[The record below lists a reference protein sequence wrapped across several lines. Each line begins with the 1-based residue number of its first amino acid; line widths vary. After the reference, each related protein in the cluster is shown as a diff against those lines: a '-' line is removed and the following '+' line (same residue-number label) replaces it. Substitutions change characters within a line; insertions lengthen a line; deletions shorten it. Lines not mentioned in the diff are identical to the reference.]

1 MLELR
6 GVHAGYGR
14 IDVLHD
20 VSLVVPRGGMV
31 GLLGPNGAGK
41 TTLVR
46 AISGLAR
53 VSAGEIVFE
62 GRPIRGRAAE
72 DIVALGIIHVPQGRM
87 LFPDLTVAE
96 NLELGAYLK
105 DARREYSANLARVE
119 AYFPGL
125 AERRGQAAGVLSGGE
140 QQMLAIGRALMA
152 RPRLLMLDEPSL
164 GLAPKLVD
172 DIFNVLRRINADGVS
187 VLVAEQNAM
196 KVLETA
202 QSVHVLESGRLALG
216 GTSAELARSEK
227 IQRSYLGVA

>member
-6 GVHAGYGR
+6 GVRAGYGH

-20 VSLVVPRGGMV
+20 ITLTVPRGGMV
-31 GLLGPNGAGK
+31 GLLGPHGAGK

-46 AISGLAR
+46 AVSGLTR
-53 VSAGEIVFE
+53 VSAGEIRFE
-62 GRPIRGRAAE
+62 GRPIHGRAAE
-72 DIVALGIIHVPQGRM
+72 DIVAAGIILVPQGRM

-105 DARREYSANLARVE
+105 DARRDFDANRARVE
-119 AYFPGL
+119 TYFPVLG
-125 AERRGQAAGVLSGGE
+125 ARRGQAAGVLSGGE
-140 QQMLAIGRALMA
+140 QQMLAVGRALMA

-172 DIFNVLRRINADGVS
+172 DIFNVLRRINADGVT

-202 QSVHVLESGRLALG
+202 RHVHVLENGRLAMG
-216 GTSAELARSEK
+216 GLSADLAQSEK